1 MKGEAVMDDK
11 KIIELYFKRDER
23 AVIETEDKYGG
34 YCFAIA
40 NNILAN
46 TQDSEECVND
56 TWSRAWNSIPPENP
70 NCFKLFLAR
79 ITRNLAL
86 DKIKVKTRQK
96 RGGGESALIFDEIS
110 ELISD
115 GETVEKELERKEFM
129 NTVNRFL
136 RNIPQRERGI
146 FISRY
151 FFGESIEVISKKYRI
166 TKSNTEKLLSR
177 TRIKLRELLKKE
189 GYTV

>member
-1 MKGEAVMDDK
+1 MDDQ

-96 RGGGESALIFDEIS
+96 RGGGEAALIFDEIS

-129 NTVNRFL
+129 NTVNGFL

-151 FFGESIEVISKKYRI
+151 FFGESIEIISKKYRI